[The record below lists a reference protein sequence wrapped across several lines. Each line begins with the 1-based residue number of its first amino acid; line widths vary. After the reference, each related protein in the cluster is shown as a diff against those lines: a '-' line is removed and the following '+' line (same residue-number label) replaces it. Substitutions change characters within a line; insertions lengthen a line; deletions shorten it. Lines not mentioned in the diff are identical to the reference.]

1 LVIEIGFK
9 MHGEKIR
16 VLSYNIHK
24 GFNQLN
30 RKYIAEEI
38 RKSIRLINA
47 DILFLQEVIGRNDK
61 HNIDYHEWDDD
72 SQLEYLSDSVWHH
85 YAYGKN
91 AIYDH
96 GHHGNAILSK
106 HPFTEWK
113 NIDISCVKK
122 SHRGILLGKLD
133 TDINVLCTHFGL
145 LPSEQKT
152 QSALLSECL
161 DELLQKKLP
170 LILAGDF
177 NDFSLQTHKLLT
189 QQLHLDECFEFKYG
203 KLSRTFPSIFPI
215 MPLDRIYFSGMELVN
230 CERLS
235 GDPWN
240 RLSDHCAL
248 YAEFKL

>member
-1 LVIEIGFK
+1 MSDNKL
-9 MHGEKIR
+9 R

-24 GFNQLN
+24 GFSQLN

-38 RKSIRLINA
+38 RRSIRLINA

-61 HNIDYHEWDDD
+61 LNIDYHEWNDD
-72 SQLEYLSDSVWHH
+72 SQLEYLADSVWHH

-106 HPFTEWK
+106 HPFSEWQ
-113 NIDISCVKK
+113 NIDISFVKK
-122 SHRGILLGKLD
+122 SHRGILSGK
-133 TDINVLCTHFGL
+133 INNNIQVLCTHFGL
-145 LPSEQKT
+145 LPNEQHKQAAMLIET
-152 QSALLSECL
+152 MS
-161 DELLQKKLP
+161 ELLKQQQP
-170 LILAGDF
+170 IILAGDF
-177 NDFSLQTHKLLT
+177 NDFSQHTHKQLT
-189 QQLHLDECFEFKYG
+189 QELTLTECFEKQHG
-203 KLSRTFPSIFPI
+203 KLCRTFPSIFPVF
-215 MPLDRIYFSGMELVN
+215 PLDRIYFSGLELIN

-235 GDPWN
+235 GDPWH

>member
-1 LVIEIGFK
+1 MSDTKL
-9 MHGEKIR
+9 R

-24 GFNQLN
+24 GFSQLN

-38 RKSIRLINA
+38 RRSIRLINA
-47 DILFLQEVIGRNDK
+47 DILFLQEVIGKNDK
-61 HNIDYHEWDDD
+61 LNIDYHEWDDD
-72 SQLEYLSDSVWHH
+72 SQMEYLADSVWHH

-91 AIYDH
+91 AIYEH

-106 HPFTEWK
+106 HPFTAWE
-113 NIDISCVKK
+113 NIDISFIKK
-122 SHRGILLGKLD
+122 SHRGILSGTLD
-133 TDINVLCTHFGL
+133 NKVRVLCTHFGL
-145 LPSEQKT
+145 LPHEQQKQANILT
-152 QSALLSECL
+152 HKMSDLLAEN
-161 DELLQKKLP
+161 QP

-177 NDFSLQTHKLLT
+177 NDFSQQIHKKLT
-189 QQLHLDECFEFKYG
+189 RELKLSECFENRHG
-203 KLSRTFPSIFPI
+203 KLSRTFPSTLPIF
-215 MPLDRIYFSGMELVN
+215 PLDRIYFSGMELLN

>member
-1 LVIEIGFK
+1 MSSKNTL
-9 MHGEKIR
+9 R

-38 RKSIRLINA
+38 RHSIRLINA

-72 SQLEYLSDSVWHH
+72 SQLEYLSDSVWEH

-91 AIYDH
+91 AIYEH

-106 HPFTEWK
+106 HPFTTWK
-113 NIDISCVKK
+113 NIDMSFVKK
-122 SHRGILLGKLD
+122 SHRGILCGELD
-133 TDINVLCTHFGL
+133 NSIQVLCTHFGL
-145 LPSEQKT
+145 LPKEQKKQT
-152 QSALLSECL
+152 QILSNTLEDLL
-161 DELLQKKLP
+161 KKDQP

-177 NDFSLQTHKLLT
+177 NDFSLRTHSTLKNKLNLV
-189 QQLHLDECFEFKYG
+189 ECFDKHDG
-203 KLSRTFPSIFPI
+203 KLSKTFPSAFPI
-215 MPLDRIYFSGMELVN
+215 FPLDRIYISGMKVVD

-235 GDPWN
+235 GEPWN

-248 YAEFKL
+248 YAELEF